1 MTTTANTPEKTAS
14 GINWSKWIRFALLV
28 MAGGTIYKLANLKDA
43 FYVPMQEAMGLS
55 HTEIGTLL
63 SVNSMV
69 ATALFI
75 VGGYLA
81 DRFSTRILIP
91 LGLVGTGALGLFLST
106 FPGFNTLLLLF
117 ALLAVCSDCLVW
129 PALLK
134 SIRQLG
140 GSKEQGR
147 LFGLLEGGRGVVDTV
162 VAFSALGIF
171 VLLGSGTGGFRA
183 AIAFY
188 AIIDVVV
195 GVLLFLLL
203 RSQPSESP
211 APVKQKAGLAEIW
224 RAAKLPQLWWVS
236 FTVFM
241 VYVVYCGLTYFIPYL
256 TYVYG
261 LPVALVGAYGIIN
274 QYGLKILG
282 GPIGGVLADKVFK
295 GASRYLRLAFLGLI
309 PVVAVLLLLP
319 ADPRSQIPAMIV
331 TLLFSLIVFTMR
343 GVFWARWT
351 RWGFLKRPVA
361 PHSVSRAWWATHPEC
376 SPSSFT
382 ARSSTR
388 TREPAA
394 TTSCSLCSRRSPSW
408 ERPSPAGWC
417 GPRGPGGHW
426 PRFDPHLYRALKEAD
441 DDGTSRR
448 RPLHLGQ
455 LSSSAPLAQRRTDS
469 FSAASNSS
477 NATRQSSST
486 LSVHAAANSSGVA

>member
-1 MTTTANTPEKTAS
+1 MTTLTKAPGKPTNRVD
-14 GINWSKWIRFALLV
+14 WSKWIRFALLV

-91 LGLVGTGALGLFLST
+91 LGLVGSGALGLFLST
-106 FPGFNTLLLLF
+106 FPGFSTLLVLF

-147 LFGLLEGGRGVVDTV
+147 LFGLLEGGRGVVDTA

-188 AIIDVVV
+188 AIVDVVV

-203 RSQPSESP
+203 RTQPSEQASKPP
-211 APVKQKAGLAEIW
+211 APKKQKAGLGEIW
-224 RAAKLPQLWWVS
+224 RAAKQPQLWWVS

-274 QYGLKILG
+274 QYGLKIIG

-295 GASRYLRLAFLGLI
+295 GASRYIRLAFLCLI

-319 ADPRSQIPAMIV
+319 ADPSSQIPAMIA

-343 GVFWARWT
+343 GVFWAPMDEVGIPEET
-351 RWGFLKRPVA
+351 SGTAFGIACLVGYA
-361 PHSVSRAWWATHPEC
+361 PGMFAFIVYGAILDANPGAGGYHIV
-376 SPSSFT
+376 FVVL
-382 ARSSTR
+382 
-388 TREPAA
+388 AA
-394 TTSCSLCSRRSPSW
+394 L
-408 ERPSPAGWC
+408 
-417 GPRGPGGHW
+417 
-426 PRFDPHLYRALKEAD
+426 ALVGA
-441 DDGTSRR
+441 
-448 RPLHLGQ
+448 
-455 LSSSAPLAQRRTDS
+455 
-469 FSAASNSS
+469 
-477 NATRQSSST
+477 
-486 LSVHAAANSSGVA
+486 VVSSGLVRAARARRAVAEV

>member
-1 MTTTANTPEKTAS
+1 MTTMTETPAKSAKPV
-14 GINWSKWIRFALLV
+14 NWSKWIRFALLV

-43 FYVPMQEAMGLS
+43 FYVPMQEAMSLS

-63 SVNSMV
+63 SVNSIV
-69 ATALFI
+69 ATALFV
-75 VGGYLA
+75 VGGFLA

-91 LGLVGTGALGLFLST
+91 IGLVGTGALGLFLST
-106 FPGFNTLLLLF
+106 FPTFNTLLLVF

-147 LFGLLEGGRGVVDTV
+147 LFGLLEGGRGVVDTA

-171 VLLGSGTGGFRA
+171 VMMGSGAGGFRA

-188 AIIDVVV
+188 AIIDIAV

-203 RSQPSESP
+203 RNQTSEQNTEQPAE
-211 APVKQKAGLAEIW
+211 KKKAGLGEIL

-295 GASRYLRLAFLGLI
+295 GASRYIRLAFLCLV

-319 ADPRSQIPAMIV
+319 ADPSSQIPAMIV

-343 GVFWARWT
+343 GVFWAPMAEVGIPEKTSGTAFGIACLVGYAPGMFAFIVYGSILDANPGAGGYHIVFIVLAALALVGAIVSSGLAR
-351 RWGFLKRPVA
+351 VA
-361 PHSVSRAWWATHPEC
+361 R
-376 SPSSFT
+376 
-382 ARSSTR
+382 
-388 TREPAA
+388 
-394 TTSCSLCSRRSPSW
+394 
-408 ERPSPAGWC
+408 
-417 GPRGPGGHW
+417 
-426 PRFDPHLYRALKEAD
+426 
-441 DDGTSRR
+441 
-448 RPLHLGQ
+448 
-455 LSSSAPLAQRRTDS
+455 AQR
-469 FSAASNSS
+469 AA
-477 NATRQSSST
+477 
-486 LSVHAAANSSGVA
+486 VEV

>member
-1 MTTTANTPEKTAS
+1 MTTMANTPEKTTDRTD
-14 GINWSKWIRFALLV
+14 WSKWIRFALLV

-106 FPGFNTLLLLF
+106 FPGFGTLLLLF

-140 GSKEQGR
+140 GPKEQGR
-147 LFGLLEGGRGVVDTV
+147 LFGLLEGGRGVVDTA

-188 AIIDVVV
+188 AIIDIAV

-203 RSQPSESP
+203 RTQTASQTVSQAGAPSTQK
-211 APVKQKAGLAEIW
+211 KQKAGLGEIW
-224 RAAKLPQLWWVS
+224 RAAKMPQLWWVS

-282 GPIGGVLADKVFK
+282 GPLGGVLADKAFK
-295 GASRYLRLAFLGLI
+295 GASRYIRLAFLCLI
-309 PVVAVLLLLP
+309 PVVAVLLVLP
-319 ADPRSQIPAMIV
+319 ADPGSQIPAMMV

-343 GVFWARWT
+343 GVFWAPMDEVGIPEKT
-351 RWGFLKRPVA
+351 SGTAFGIACLVGYA
-361 PHSVSRAWWATHPEC
+361 PGMFAFMVYGAILDANPGAGGYHIV
-376 SPSSFT
+376 FIVL
-382 ARSSTR
+382 
-388 TREPAA
+388 AA
-394 TTSCSLCSRRSPSW
+394 L
-408 ERPSPAGWC
+408 
-417 GPRGPGGHW
+417 
-426 PRFDPHLYRALKEAD
+426 ALVGA
-441 DDGTSRR
+441 
-448 RPLHLGQ
+448 L
-455 LSSSAPLAQRRTDS
+455 
-469 FSAASNSS
+469 
-477 NATRQSSST
+477 
-486 LSVHAAANSSGVA
+486 VSSGLVRAARARREAVEV

>member
-1 MTTTANTPEKTAS
+1 MTTMSKTSEKATKPVD
-14 GINWSKWIRFALLV
+14 WSKWIRFALLV
-28 MAGGTIYKLANLKDA
+28 MAGGTIYKLTNLKDA

-63 SVNSMV
+63 SVNSIV

-106 FPGFNTLLLLF
+106 FPGFGTLLLVF

-147 LFGLLEGGRGVVDTV
+147 LFGLLEGGRGVVDTA

-203 RSQPSESP
+203 RTQTSEQAGAVP
-211 APVKQKAGLAEIW
+211 AQKKQKAGLGEIW

-256 TYVYG
+256 TYIYG

-282 GPIGGVLADKVFK
+282 GPLGGVLADKVFK
-295 GASRYLRLAFLGLI
+295 GASRYIRLAFLCLI

-319 ADPRSQIPAMIV
+319 ADPSSQIPAMIV

-343 GVFWARWT
+343 GVFWAPMDEVGIPEET
-351 RWGFLKRPVA
+351 SGTAFGIACLVGYA
-361 PHSVSRAWWATHPEC
+361 PGMFAFIVYGAILDANPGAGGYHIV
-376 SPSSFT
+376 FIVL
-382 ARSSTR
+382 
-388 TREPAA
+388 AA
-394 TTSCSLCSRRSPSW
+394 L
-408 ERPSPAGWC
+408 
-417 GPRGPGGHW
+417 
-426 PRFDPHLYRALKEAD
+426 ALVGA
-441 DDGTSRR
+441 
-448 RPLHLGQ
+448 
-455 LSSSAPLAQRRTDS
+455 
-469 FSAASNSS
+469 
-477 NATRQSSST
+477 
-486 LSVHAAANSSGVA
+486 VVSSGLVRAARARRAMAEV

>member
-1 MTTTANTPEKTAS
+1 
-14 GINWSKWIRFALLV
+14 

-106 FPGFNTLLLLF
+106 FPGFSTLLLLF

-140 GSKEQGR
+140 GPKEQGR
-147 LFGLLEGGRGVVDTV
+147 LFGLLEGGRGVVDTA

-188 AIIDVVV
+188 AIIDIAV

-203 RSQPSESP
+203 RNQRTRQASRRAAVPSP
-211 APVKQKAGLAEIW
+211 KKQKAGLGEIW

-295 GASRYLRLAFLGLI
+295 GASRYIRLAFLCLI

-319 ADPRSQIPAMIV
+319 ADPGSQIPAMIV

-343 GVFWARWT
+343 GVFWAPMDEVGIPEET
-351 RWGFLKRPVA
+351 SGTAFGIACLVGYAPGMFAFIVYGAILDANPGAGGYHIVFLVL
-361 PHSVSRAWWATHPEC
+361 
-376 SPSSFT
+376 
-382 ARSSTR
+382 
-388 TREPAA
+388 AA
-394 TTSCSLCSRRSPSW
+394 L
-408 ERPSPAGWC
+408 
-417 GPRGPGGHW
+417 
-426 PRFDPHLYRALKEAD
+426 ALV
-441 DDGTSRR
+441 G
-448 RPLHLGQ
+448 
-455 LSSSAPLAQRRTDS
+455 
-469 FSAASNSS
+469 AA
-477 NATRQSSST
+477 
-486 LSVHAAANSSGVA
+486 VSSGLVRAARARRAVAEV

>member
-1 MTTTANTPEKTAS
+1 MTTMTETPAKSAKPV
-14 GINWSKWIRFALLV
+14 NWSKWIRFALLV

-43 FYVPMQEAMGLS
+43 FYVPMQEAMSLS

-63 SVNSMV
+63 SVNSIV
-69 ATALFI
+69 ATALFV
-75 VGGYLA
+75 VGGFLA

-91 LGLVGTGALGLFLST
+91 IGLVGTGALGLFLST
-106 FPGFNTLLLLF
+106 FPGFNTLLLVF

-147 LFGLLEGGRGVVDTV
+147 LFGLLEGGRGVVDTA

-171 VLLGSGTGGFRA
+171 VLMGSGAGGFRA

-188 AIIDVVV
+188 AIIDIAV

-203 RSQPSESP
+203 RTQTSEQVSELP
-211 APVKQKAGLAEIW
+211 AEKKQKAGLGEIW
-224 RAAKLPQLWWVS
+224 RAAKMPQLWWVS

-282 GPIGGVLADKVFK
+282 GPLGGVLADKVFK
-295 GASRYLRLAFLGLI
+295 GASRYIRLAFLCLI

-319 ADPRSQIPAMIV
+319 ADPSSQIPAMIV

-343 GVFWARWT
+343 GVFWAPMDEVGIPEKTSGTAFGIACLVGYAPGMFAFIVYGSILDANPGAGGYHIVFIVLAALALVGATVSNGLAR
-351 RWGFLKRPVA
+351 VA
-361 PHSVSRAWWATHPEC
+361 RA
-376 SPSSFT
+376 
-382 ARSSTR
+382 
-388 TREPAA
+388 
-394 TTSCSLCSRRSPSW
+394 
-408 ERPSPAGWC
+408 
-417 GPRGPGGHW
+417 
-426 PRFDPHLYRALKEAD
+426 
-441 DDGTSRR
+441 
-448 RPLHLGQ
+448 
-455 LSSSAPLAQRRTDS
+455 RRT
-469 FSAASNSS
+469 AAE
-477 NATRQSSST
+477 
-486 LSVHAAANSSGVA
+486 V

>member
-1 MTTTANTPEKTAS
+1 MTTLTQTPGKST
-14 GINWSKWIRFALLV
+14 NRVDWSKWIRFALLV

-106 FPGFNTLLLLF
+106 FPGFSTLLLLF

-140 GSKEQGR
+140 GPKEQGR
-147 LFGLLEGGRGVVDTV
+147 LFGLLEGGRGVVDTA

-188 AIIDVVV
+188 AIIDIVV

-203 RSQPSESP
+203 RSQPSNQPSNQTSEQASEQ
-211 APVKQKAGLAEIW
+211 PVAKKQKAGLGEIW
-224 RAAKLPQLWWVS
+224 RAAKQPQLWWVS

-274 QYGLKILG
+274 QYGLKIIG
-282 GPIGGVLADKVFK
+282 GPIGGVLADKVVK
-295 GASRYLRLAFLGLI
+295 GASRYIRLAFLCLI

-319 ADPRSQIPAMIV
+319 ADPGSQIPAMIV

-343 GVFWARWT
+343 GVFWAPMDEVGIPEET
-351 RWGFLKRPVA
+351 SGTAFGIACLVGYAPGMFAFIVYGTILDANPGAAGYHIVFLVLA
-361 PHSVSRAWWATHPEC
+361 ALALVGAAVSSGLVRA
-376 SPSSFT
+376 
-382 ARSSTR
+382 AR
-388 TREPAA
+388 A
-394 TTSCSLCSRRSPSW
+394 RR
-408 ERPSPAGWC
+408 
-417 GPRGPGGHW
+417 
-426 PRFDPHLYRALKEAD
+426 
-441 DDGTSRR
+441 
-448 RPLHLGQ
+448 
-455 LSSSAPLAQRRTDS
+455 
-469 FSAASNSS
+469 
-477 NATRQSSST
+477 
-486 LSVHAAANSSGVA
+486 AAAEV

>member
-1 MTTTANTPEKTAS
+1 MTTLTQTPGKST
-14 GINWSKWIRFALLV
+14 NRVDWSKWIRFALLV

-43 FYVPMQEAMGLS
+43 FYVPMQEAMSLS

-106 FPGFNTLLLLF
+106 FPGFSTLLLLF

-147 LFGLLEGGRGVVDTV
+147 LFGLLEGGRGVVDTA

-203 RSQPSESP
+203 RSQPSNQPSNQTSEP
-211 APVKQKAGLAEIW
+211 ASQQPVAKKQKAGLGEIW
-224 RAAKLPQLWWVS
+224 RAAKQPQLWWVS

-274 QYGLKILG
+274 QYGLKIIG
-282 GPIGGVLADKVFK
+282 GPIGGVLADKVVK
-295 GASRYLRLAFLGLI
+295 GASRYIRLAFLCLI

-319 ADPRSQIPAMIV
+319 ADPSSQIPAMIV

-343 GVFWARWT
+343 GVFWAPMDEVGIPEET
-351 RWGFLKRPVA
+351 SGTAFGIACLVGYAPGMFAFIVYGTILDANPGAAGYHIVFLVLA
-361 PHSVSRAWWATHPEC
+361 ALALVGAAVSSGLVRA
-376 SPSSFT
+376 
-382 ARSSTR
+382 AR
-388 TREPAA
+388 A
-394 TTSCSLCSRRSPSW
+394 RR
-408 ERPSPAGWC
+408 
-417 GPRGPGGHW
+417 
-426 PRFDPHLYRALKEAD
+426 
-441 DDGTSRR
+441 
-448 RPLHLGQ
+448 
-455 LSSSAPLAQRRTDS
+455 
-469 FSAASNSS
+469 
-477 NATRQSSST
+477 
-486 LSVHAAANSSGVA
+486 AAAEV

>member
-1 MTTTANTPEKTAS
+1 MTTMTETPTKSAKPV
-14 GINWSKWIRFALLV
+14 NWSKWIRFALLV

-43 FYVPMQEAMGLS
+43 FYVPMQEAMSLS

-63 SVNSMV
+63 SVNSIV
-69 ATALFI
+69 ATALFV
-75 VGGYLA
+75 VGGFLA

-91 LGLVGTGALGLFLST
+91 IGLVGTGALGLFLST
-106 FPGFNTLLLLF
+106 FPGFSTLLLVF

-147 LFGLLEGGRGVVDTV
+147 LFGLLEGGRGVVDTA

-171 VLLGSGTGGFRA
+171 VLMGSGAGGFRA

-188 AIIDVVV
+188 AIIDIAV

-203 RSQPSESP
+203 RNQTSEQISGQPAEK
-211 APVKQKAGLAEIW
+211 KQKAGLGEIW

-295 GASRYLRLAFLGLI
+295 GASRYIRLAFLCLV

-319 ADPRSQIPAMIV
+319 SDPSSQIPAMIV

-343 GVFWARWT
+343 GVFWAPMDEVGIPEET
-351 RWGFLKRPVA
+351 SGTAFGIACLVGYA
-361 PHSVSRAWWATHPEC
+361 PGMFAFIVYGSILDANPGAGGYHIV
-376 SPSSFT
+376 FIVL
-382 ARSSTR
+382 
-388 TREPAA
+388 AA
-394 TTSCSLCSRRSPSW
+394 L
-408 ERPSPAGWC
+408 
-417 GPRGPGGHW
+417 
-426 PRFDPHLYRALKEAD
+426 ALVGAI
-441 DDGTSRR
+441 
-448 RPLHLGQ
+448 
-455 LSSSAPLAQRRTDS
+455 
-469 FSAASNSS
+469 
-477 NATRQSSST
+477 
-486 LSVHAAANSSGVA
+486 VSSGLARVARARRAAVGV

>member
-1 MTTTANTPEKTAS
+1 MTTMANTPEKTTDRTD
-14 GINWSKWIRFALLV
+14 WSKWIRFALLV

-106 FPGFNTLLLLF
+106 FPGFGTLLLLF

-140 GSKEQGR
+140 GPKEQGR
-147 LFGLLEGGRGVVDTV
+147 LFGLLEGGRGVVDTA

-188 AIIDVVV
+188 AIIDIAV

-203 RSQPSESP
+203 RTQTANQTVSQAGAPSTQK
-211 APVKQKAGLAEIW
+211 KQKAGLGEIW
-224 RAAKLPQLWWVS
+224 RAAKMPQLWWVS

-282 GPIGGVLADKVFK
+282 GPLGGVLADKVFK
-295 GASRYLRLAFLGLI
+295 GASRYIRLAFLCLI
-309 PVVAVLLLLP
+309 PVVAVLLVLP
-319 ADPRSQIPAMIV
+319 ADPGSQIPAMMV

-343 GVFWARWT
+343 GVFWAPMDEVGIPEKT
-351 RWGFLKRPVA
+351 SGTAFGIACLVGYA
-361 PHSVSRAWWATHPEC
+361 PGMFAFMVYGAILDANPGAGGYHIV
-376 SPSSFT
+376 FIVL
-382 ARSSTR
+382 
-388 TREPAA
+388 AA
-394 TTSCSLCSRRSPSW
+394 L
-408 ERPSPAGWC
+408 
-417 GPRGPGGHW
+417 
-426 PRFDPHLYRALKEAD
+426 ALVGA
-441 DDGTSRR
+441 
-448 RPLHLGQ
+448 L
-455 LSSSAPLAQRRTDS
+455 
-469 FSAASNSS
+469 
-477 NATRQSSST
+477 
-486 LSVHAAANSSGVA
+486 VSSGLVRAARARREAVEV

>member
-1 MTTTANTPEKTAS
+1 MTTTATTPEKSTTRVDR
-14 GINWSKWIRFALLV
+14 SKWVRFALLV

-43 FYVPMQEAMGLS
+43 FYVPMQEAMSLS

-91 LGLVGTGALGLFLST
+91 LGLVGTGTLGLFLST
-106 FPGFNTLLLLF
+106 FPGFGTLLLLF

-140 GSKEQGR
+140 GPKEQGR
-147 LFGLLEGGRGVVDTV
+147 LFGLLEGGRGVVDTA

-188 AIIDVVV
+188 AIINIAV

-203 RSQPSESP
+203 RNQTSEQTSENP
-211 APVKQKAGLAEIW
+211 APKKHKAGLGEIW

-295 GASRYLRLAFLGLI
+295 GASRYIRLAFLCLI

-319 ADPRSQIPAMIV
+319 ADPSSQIPAMIV

-343 GVFWARWT
+343 GVFWAPMDEVGIPEETSGTAFGIACLVGYAPGMFAFIVYGAILDANPGAGGYHIVFIVLAALALVGAIVSSGLVR
-351 RWGFLKRPVA
+351 VA
-361 PHSVSRAWWATHPEC
+361 RA
-376 SPSSFT
+376 
-382 ARSSTR
+382 R
-388 TREPAA
+388 
-394 TTSCSLCSRRSPSW
+394 
-408 ERPSPAGWC
+408 
-417 GPRGPGGHW
+417 
-426 PRFDPHLYRALKEAD
+426 RALAE
-441 DDGTSRR
+441 
-448 RPLHLGQ
+448 
-455 LSSSAPLAQRRTDS
+455 
-469 FSAASNSS
+469 
-477 NATRQSSST
+477 
-486 LSVHAAANSSGVA
+486 V

>member
-1 MTTTANTPEKTAS
+1 MTTMTETPTKSAKPV
-14 GINWSKWIRFALLV
+14 NWSKWIRFALLV

-43 FYVPMQEAMGLS
+43 FYVPMQEAMSLS
-55 HTEIGTLL
+55 HTDIGTLL
-63 SVNSMV
+63 SVNSIV
-69 ATALFI
+69 ATALFV
-75 VGGYLA
+75 VGGFLA

-91 LGLVGTGALGLFLST
+91 IGLVGTGALGLFLST
-106 FPGFNTLLLLF
+106 FPGFSTLLLVF

-147 LFGLLEGGRGVVDTV
+147 LFGLLEGGRGVVDTA

-171 VLLGSGTGGFRA
+171 VLMGSGAGGFRA

-188 AIIDVVV
+188 AIIDIAV

-203 RSQPSESP
+203 RNQTSEQISGQPAEK
-211 APVKQKAGLAEIW
+211 KQKAGLGEIW

-295 GASRYLRLAFLGLI
+295 GASRYIRLAFLCLV

-319 ADPRSQIPAMIV
+319 SDPSSQVPAMIV

-343 GVFWARWT
+343 GVFWAPMDEVGIPEET
-351 RWGFLKRPVA
+351 SGTAFGIACLVGYA
-361 PHSVSRAWWATHPEC
+361 PGMFAFIVYGSILDANPGAGGYHIV
-376 SPSSFT
+376 FIVL
-382 ARSSTR
+382 
-388 TREPAA
+388 AA
-394 TTSCSLCSRRSPSW
+394 L
-408 ERPSPAGWC
+408 
-417 GPRGPGGHW
+417 
-426 PRFDPHLYRALKEAD
+426 ALVGAI
-441 DDGTSRR
+441 
-448 RPLHLGQ
+448 
-455 LSSSAPLAQRRTDS
+455 
-469 FSAASNSS
+469 
-477 NATRQSSST
+477 
-486 LSVHAAANSSGVA
+486 VSSGLARVARARRAAVGV

>member
-1 MTTTANTPEKTAS
+1 MTTLTKAPGKSTNRVD
-14 GINWSKWIRFALLV
+14 WSKWIRFALLV

-106 FPGFNTLLLLF
+106 FPGFGTLLLLF

-147 LFGLLEGGRGVVDTV
+147 LFGLLEGGRGVVDTA

-203 RSQPSESP
+203 RNQTPEQASKRP
-211 APVKQKAGLAEIW
+211 APQMQKAGLGEIW

-295 GASRYLRLAFLGLI
+295 GASRYIRLAFLCLI

-319 ADPRSQIPAMIV
+319 ADPSSQIPAMIV

-343 GVFWARWT
+343 GVFWAPMDEVGIPEET
-351 RWGFLKRPVA
+351 SGTAFGIACLVGYA
-361 PHSVSRAWWATHPEC
+361 PGMFAFIVYGAILDANPGAGGYHIV
-376 SPSSFT
+376 FIVL
-382 ARSSTR
+382 
-388 TREPAA
+388 AA
-394 TTSCSLCSRRSPSW
+394 L
-408 ERPSPAGWC
+408 
-417 GPRGPGGHW
+417 
-426 PRFDPHLYRALKEAD
+426 ALVGAI
-441 DDGTSRR
+441 
-448 RPLHLGQ
+448 
-455 LSSSAPLAQRRTDS
+455 
-469 FSAASNSS
+469 
-477 NATRQSSST
+477 
-486 LSVHAAANSSGVA
+486 VSSGLVRVARARRAVAEV

>member
-1 MTTTANTPEKTAS
+1 MSAIAPEKTTKS
-14 GINWSKWIRFALLV
+14 IDWSKWIRFALLV
-28 MAGGTIYKLANLKDA
+28 MAGGTIYKLSNLKDA

-63 SVNSMV
+63 SVNSIV
-69 ATALFI
+69 ATALFV

-81 DRFSTRILIP
+81 DRFSTRVLIP
-91 LGLVGTGALGLFLST
+91 LGLVGCGALGLFLST
-106 FPGFNTLLLLF
+106 FPGFNTLLVVF

-147 LFGLLEGGRGVVDTV
+147 LFGLLEGGRGVVDTA

-171 VLLGSGTGGFRA
+171 VWLGSGVGGFRA

-188 AIIDVVV
+188 AILDIAV

-203 RSQPSESP
+203 RNQTSENP
-211 APVKQKAGLAEIW
+211 TPRKHKAGLAEIW

-282 GPIGGVLADKVFK
+282 GPIGGVLVDKVFK
-295 GASRYLRLAFLGLI
+295 GASRYIRLAFLCLI

-319 ADPRSQIPAMIV
+319 ADPGSQIPAMIV
-331 TLLFSLIVFTMR
+331 TLLFSLIIFTMR
-343 GVFWARWT
+343 GVFWAPMDEVGIPEETSGTAFGIACLVGYAPGMFAFIVYGSILDANPGAAGYHIVFIVLAALALVGALVSSGLVR
-351 RWGFLKRPVA
+351 VA
-361 PHSVSRAWWATHPEC
+361 QARRAAVEVP
-376 SPSSFT
+376 
-382 ARSSTR
+382 
-388 TREPAA
+388 
-394 TTSCSLCSRRSPSW
+394 
-408 ERPSPAGWC
+408 
-417 GPRGPGGHW
+417 
-426 PRFDPHLYRALKEAD
+426 
-441 DDGTSRR
+441 
-448 RPLHLGQ
+448 
-455 LSSSAPLAQRRTDS
+455 
-469 FSAASNSS
+469 SNSW
-477 NATRQSSST
+477 T
-486 LSVHAAANSSGVA
+486 

>member
-1 MTTTANTPEKTAS
+1 MTTVTKTPSKPTVPV
-14 GINWSKWIRFALLV
+14 NWSKWTRFALLV

-43 FYVPMQEAMGLS
+43 FYVPMQEAMGLT

-63 SVNSMV
+63 SVNSIV

-81 DRFSTRILIP
+81 DRFSTRLLIP

-106 FPGFNTLLLLF
+106 FPGFGTLLILF

-147 LFGLLEGGRGVVDTV
+147 LFGLLEGGRGVVDTA

-195 GVLLFLLL
+195 GVLLFVLL
-203 RSQPSESP
+203 RTQASTQANGQLGEHP
-211 APVKQKAGLAEIW
+211 AQAKQKAGLSEIW

-282 GPIGGVLADKVFK
+282 GPLGGFLADKVFK
-295 GASRYLRLAFLGLI
+295 GASRYIRLAFLCLI
-309 PVVAVLLLLP
+309 PVVGVLLLLP
-319 ADPRSQIPAMIV
+319 ADPSSQIPAMIV

-343 GVFWARWT
+343 GVFWAPMDEVGIPEKT
-351 RWGFLKRPVA
+351 SGTAFGIACLVGYA
-361 PHSVSRAWWATHPEC
+361 PGMFAFIVYGAILDANPGAGGYHMVFILLAALALVGGLVSNGLVRA
-376 SPSSFT
+376 
-382 ARSSTR
+382 AR
-388 TREPAA
+388 
-394 TTSCSLCSRRSPSW
+394 SRRSK
-408 ERPSPAGWC
+408 
-417 GPRGPGGHW
+417 
-426 PRFDPHLYRALKEAD
+426 ALVD
-441 DDGTSRR
+441 
-448 RPLHLGQ
+448 
-455 LSSSAPLAQRRTDS
+455 
-469 FSAASNSS
+469 
-477 NATRQSSST
+477 
-486 LSVHAAANSSGVA
+486 

>member
-1 MTTTANTPEKTAS
+1 MTTMTETPTKSAKPV
-14 GINWSKWIRFALLV
+14 NWSKWIRFALLV

-43 FYVPMQEAMGLS
+43 FYVPMQEAMSLS

-63 SVNSMV
+63 SVNSIV
-69 ATALFI
+69 ATALFV
-75 VGGYLA
+75 VGGFLA

-91 LGLVGTGALGLFLST
+91 IGLVGTGALGLFLST
-106 FPGFNTLLLLF
+106 FPGFSTLLLVF

-147 LFGLLEGGRGVVDTV
+147 LFGLLEGGRGVVDTA

-171 VLLGSGTGGFRA
+171 VLMGSGAGGFRA

-188 AIIDVVV
+188 AIIDIAV

-203 RSQPSESP
+203 RNQTSEQVSEQPAEK
-211 APVKQKAGLAEIW
+211 KQKAGLGEIW
-224 RAAKLPQLWWVS
+224 RAAKLPELWWVS

-295 GASRYLRLAFLGLI
+295 GASRYIRLAFLCLI

-319 ADPRSQIPAMIV
+319 SDRSSQIPAMIV

-343 GVFWARWT
+343 GVFWAPMDEV
-351 RWGFLKRPVA
+351 GI
-361 PHSVSRAWWATHPEC
+361 PE
-376 SPSSFT
+376 
-382 ARSSTR
+382 
-388 TREPAA
+388 E
-394 TTSCSLCSRRSPSW
+394 TS
-408 ERPSPAGWC
+408 
-417 GPRGPGGHW
+417 
-426 PRFDPHLYRALKEAD
+426 
-441 DDGTSRR
+441 GTSFGIAC
-448 RPLHLGQ
+448 LVGY
-455 LSSSAPLAQRRTDS
+455 APGMFAFIVYGSILDANPGAGGYHIVFIVLA
-469 FSAASNSS
+469 ALALVG
-477 NATRQSSST
+477 AI
-486 LSVHAAANSSGVA
+486 VSSGLARVARARRAAVEV

>member
-1 MTTTANTPEKTAS
+1 MTTLTQTPGKST
-14 GINWSKWIRFALLV
+14 NRVDWSKWIRFALLV

-106 FPGFNTLLLLF
+106 FPGFSTLLLLF

-147 LFGLLEGGRGVVDTV
+147 LFGLLEGGRGVVDTA

-203 RSQPSESP
+203 RSQPSNQPSNQTSEP
-211 APVKQKAGLAEIW
+211 ASEQPVAKKQKAGLGEIW
-224 RAAKLPQLWWVS
+224 RAAKQPQLWWVS

-274 QYGLKILG
+274 QYGLKIIG
-282 GPIGGVLADKVFK
+282 GPIGGVLADKVVK
-295 GASRYLRLAFLGLI
+295 GASRYIRLAFLCLI

-319 ADPRSQIPAMIV
+319 ADPGSQIPAMIV

-343 GVFWARWT
+343 GVFWAPMDEVGIPEET
-351 RWGFLKRPVA
+351 SGTAFGIACLVGYAPGMFAFIVYGTILDANPGAGGYHIVFLVLA
-361 PHSVSRAWWATHPEC
+361 VLALVGAAVSSGLVRA
-376 SPSSFT
+376 
-382 ARSSTR
+382 AR
-388 TREPAA
+388 A
-394 TTSCSLCSRRSPSW
+394 RR
-408 ERPSPAGWC
+408 
-417 GPRGPGGHW
+417 
-426 PRFDPHLYRALKEAD
+426 
-441 DDGTSRR
+441 
-448 RPLHLGQ
+448 
-455 LSSSAPLAQRRTDS
+455 
-469 FSAASNSS
+469 
-477 NATRQSSST
+477 
-486 LSVHAAANSSGVA
+486 AAAEV

>member
-1 MTTTANTPEKTAS
+1 MTTTATTS
-14 GINWSKWIRFALLV
+14 GKSTTRVDRSKWVRFALLV

-43 FYVPMQEAMGLS
+43 FYVPMQEAMSLS

-91 LGLVGTGALGLFLST
+91 LGLVGTGTLGLFLST
-106 FPGFNTLLLLF
+106 FPGFGTLLLLF

-140 GSKEQGR
+140 GPKEQGR
-147 LFGLLEGGRGVVDTV
+147 LFGLLEGGRGVVDTA

-188 AIIDVVV
+188 AIINIAV

-203 RSQPSESP
+203 RNQTSEQTSEHP
-211 APVKQKAGLAEIW
+211 APKKQKAGLGEIW

-295 GASRYLRLAFLGLI
+295 GASRYIRLAFLCLI

-319 ADPRSQIPAMIV
+319 ADPSSQIPAMIV

-343 GVFWARWT
+343 GVFWAPMDEVGIPEETSGTAFGIACLVGYAPGMFAFIVYGAILDANPGAGGYHIVFIVLAALALVGAIVSSGLVR
-351 RWGFLKRPVA
+351 VA
-361 PHSVSRAWWATHPEC
+361 RA
-376 SPSSFT
+376 
-382 ARSSTR
+382 
-388 TREPAA
+388 
-394 TTSCSLCSRRSPSW
+394 RR
-408 ERPSPAGWC
+408 
-417 GPRGPGGHW
+417 
-426 PRFDPHLYRALKEAD
+426 
-441 DDGTSRR
+441 
-448 RPLHLGQ
+448 
-455 LSSSAPLAQRRTDS
+455 
-469 FSAASNSS
+469 
-477 NATRQSSST
+477 
-486 LSVHAAANSSGVA
+486 AAAEV

>member
-1 MTTTANTPEKTAS
+1 MTTMTETPTKSAKPV
-14 GINWSKWIRFALLV
+14 NWSKWIRFALLV

-43 FYVPMQEAMGLS
+43 FYVPMQEAMSLS

-63 SVNSMV
+63 SVNSIV
-69 ATALFI
+69 ATALFV
-75 VGGYLA
+75 VGGFLA

-91 LGLVGTGALGLFLST
+91 IGLVGTGALGLFLST
-106 FPGFNTLLLLF
+106 FPGFSTLLLVF

-147 LFGLLEGGRGVVDTV
+147 LFGLLEGGRGVVDTA

-171 VLLGSGTGGFRA
+171 VLMGSGAGGFRA

-188 AIIDVVV
+188 AIIDIAV

-203 RSQPSESP
+203 RTQTSEQFSGQPAE
-211 APVKQKAGLAEIW
+211 KMQKAGLGEIW

-295 GASRYLRLAFLGLI
+295 GASRYIRLAFLCLI

-319 ADPRSQIPAMIV
+319 SDPSNQIPAMIV

-343 GVFWARWT
+343 GVFWAPMDEVGIPEET
-351 RWGFLKRPVA
+351 SGTAFGIACLVGYA
-361 PHSVSRAWWATHPEC
+361 PGMFAFIVYGSILDANPGAGGYHIV
-376 SPSSFT
+376 FIVL
-382 ARSSTR
+382 
-388 TREPAA
+388 AA
-394 TTSCSLCSRRSPSW
+394 L
-408 ERPSPAGWC
+408 
-417 GPRGPGGHW
+417 
-426 PRFDPHLYRALKEAD
+426 ALVGAI
-441 DDGTSRR
+441 
-448 RPLHLGQ
+448 
-455 LSSSAPLAQRRTDS
+455 
-469 FSAASNSS
+469 
-477 NATRQSSST
+477 
-486 LSVHAAANSSGVA
+486 VSSGLARVARVRRAAVEV

>member
-1 MTTTANTPEKTAS
+1 MTTMANTPEKTS
-14 GINWSKWIRFALLV
+14 DRTDWSKWIRFALLV

-106 FPGFNTLLLLF
+106 FPGFGTLLLLF

-140 GSKEQGR
+140 GPTEQGR
-147 LFGLLEGGRGVVDTV
+147 LFGLLEGGRGVVDTA

-188 AIIDVVV
+188 AIIDVAV

-203 RSQPSESP
+203 RNQTSEQVGEQPAEK
-211 APVKQKAGLAEIW
+211 KQKAGLGEIW
-224 RAAKLPQLWWVS
+224 RAAKMPQLWWVS

-295 GASRYLRLAFLGLI
+295 GASRYIRLAFLCLI
-309 PVVAVLLLLP
+309 PVVAVLLVLP
-319 ADPRSQIPAMIV
+319 ADPGSRIPAMMV

-343 GVFWARWT
+343 GVFWAPMDEVGIPEKT
-351 RWGFLKRPVA
+351 SGTAFGTACLVGYA
-361 PHSVSRAWWATHPEC
+361 PGMFAFMVYGAILDANPGAGGYHIV
-376 SPSSFT
+376 FIVL
-382 ARSSTR
+382 
-388 TREPAA
+388 AA
-394 TTSCSLCSRRSPSW
+394 L
-408 ERPSPAGWC
+408 
-417 GPRGPGGHW
+417 
-426 PRFDPHLYRALKEAD
+426 ALVGA
-441 DDGTSRR
+441 
-448 RPLHLGQ
+448 L
-455 LSSSAPLAQRRTDS
+455 
-469 FSAASNSS
+469 
-477 NATRQSSST
+477 
-486 LSVHAAANSSGVA
+486 VSSGLVRAARARRAAVEV

>member
-1 MTTTANTPEKTAS
+1 MTTMANTPEKTTDRTD
-14 GINWSKWIRFALLV
+14 WSKWIRFALLV

-106 FPGFNTLLLLF
+106 FPGFGTLLLLF

-147 LFGLLEGGRGVVDTV
+147 LFGLLEGGRGVVDTA

-188 AIIDVVV
+188 AIIDIAV

-203 RSQPSESP
+203 RNQTSEQISKQPAEK
-211 APVKQKAGLAEIW
+211 KQKAGLGEIW
-224 RAAKLPQLWWVS
+224 RAAKMPQLWWVS

-295 GASRYLRLAFLGLI
+295 GASRYIRLAFLCLI
-309 PVVAVLLLLP
+309 PVVAVLLVLP
-319 ADPRSQIPAMIV
+319 ADPGSQIPAMMV

-343 GVFWARWT
+343 GVFWAPMDEV
-351 RWGFLKRPVA
+351 GI
-361 PHSVSRAWWATHPEC
+361 PE
-376 SPSSFT
+376 
-382 ARSSTR
+382 
-388 TREPAA
+388 
-394 TTSCSLCSRRSPSW
+394 
-408 ERPSPAGWC
+408 
-417 GPRGPGGHW
+417 
-426 PRFDPHLYRALKEAD
+426 K
-441 DDGTSRR
+441 
-448 RPLHLGQ
+448 
-455 LSSSAPLAQRRTDS
+455 
-469 FSAASNSS
+469 
-477 NATRQSSST
+477 
-486 LSVHAAANSSGVA
+486 SSGTAFGIACLVGYAPGMFAFMVYGAILDANPGAGGYHIVFIVLATLALVGALVSSGLVRAARARRAAVEV

>member
-1 MTTTANTPEKTAS
+1 MTILTNTTENSTKRVD
-14 GINWSKWIRFALLV
+14 WSKWVRFALLV

-63 SVNSMV
+63 SVNSIV
-69 ATALFI
+69 ATVLFI

-106 FPGFNTLLLLF
+106 FPGYSTLLILF

-147 LFGLLEGGRGVVDTV
+147 LFGLLEGGRGVVDTA

-171 VLLGSGTGGFRA
+171 VLLGSGTDGFRA

-203 RSQPSESP
+203 RTQPVSEPSAYP
-211 APVKQKAGLAEIW
+211 AEKKQKAGLGEIW

-282 GPIGGVLADKVFK
+282 GPIGGVLTDKVFK
-295 GASRYLRLAFLGLI
+295 GASRYIRLAFLCLI
-309 PVVAVLLLLP
+309 PVVAVLLILP
-319 ADPRSQIPAMIV
+319 ADPGSQIPAMIV

-343 GVFWARWT
+343 GVFWAPMDEVGIPEKT
-351 RWGFLKRPVA
+351 SGTAFGIACLVGYA
-361 PHSVSRAWWATHPEC
+361 PGMFAFIVYGAILDANPG
-376 SPSSFT
+376 
-382 ARSSTR
+382 
-388 TREPAA
+388 
-394 TTSCSLCSRRSPSW
+394 
-408 ERPSPAGWC
+408 AG
-417 GPRGPGGHW
+417 G
-426 PRFDPHLYRALKEAD
+426 
-441 DDGTSRR
+441 
-448 RPLHLGQ
+448 
-455 LSSSAPLAQRRTDS
+455 
-469 FSAASNSS
+469 
-477 NATRQSSST
+477 
-486 LSVHAAANSSGVA
+486 

>member
-1 MTTTANTPEKTAS
+1 MTTMAKPTQKTAHPVDR
-14 GINWSKWIRFALLV
+14 SKWIRFALLV

-43 FYVPMQEAMGLS
+43 FYVPMQEAMGLN

-63 SVNSMV
+63 SVNSIV

-75 VGGYLA
+75 VGGFLA

-106 FPGFNTLLLLF
+106 FPGYSTLLVIF
-117 ALLAVCSDCLVW
+117 ALLALCSDCLVW

-134 SIRQLG
+134 SVRQLG

-147 LFGLLEGGRGVVDTV
+147 LFGLLEGGRGVVDTA

-171 VLLGSGTGGFRA
+171 ALLGSGTSGFRA

-188 AIIDVVV
+188 AIIDVAV
-195 GVLLFLLL
+195 GLLLFLLL
-203 RSQPSESP
+203 RNQTSEQPAEK
-211 APVKQKAGLAEIW
+211 KQKAGPGEIW

-295 GASRYLRLAFLGLI
+295 GASRYIRLAFLCLI

-343 GVFWARWT
+343 GVFWAPMDEV
-351 RWGFLKRPVA
+351 GI
-361 PHSVSRAWWATHPEC
+361 PE
-376 SPSSFT
+376 
-382 ARSSTR
+382 
-388 TREPAA
+388 
-394 TTSCSLCSRRSPSW
+394 
-408 ERPSPAGWC
+408 
-417 GPRGPGGHW
+417 
-426 PRFDPHLYRALKEAD
+426 
-441 DDGTSRR
+441 GTSGTAFGVAC
-448 RPLHLGQ
+448 LVGY
-455 LSSSAPLAQRRTDS
+455 APGMFAFIVYGAILDANPGAGGYHIVFVVLA
-469 FSAASNSS
+469 ALALVG
-477 NATRQSSST
+477 AI
-486 LSVHAAANSSGVA
+486 VSSGLARVAKAARASVEA

>member
-1 MTTTANTPEKTAS
+1 MTTMTETPTKSAKPV
-14 GINWSKWIRFALLV
+14 NWSKWIRFALLV

-43 FYVPMQEAMGLS
+43 FYVPMQEAMSLS

-63 SVNSMV
+63 SVNSIV
-69 ATALFI
+69 ATALFV
-75 VGGYLA
+75 VGGFLA
-81 DRFSTRILIP
+81 DRFATRILIP
-91 LGLVGTGALGLFLST
+91 IGLVGTGALGLFLST
-106 FPGFNTLLLLF
+106 FPGFSTLLLVF

-147 LFGLLEGGRGVVDTV
+147 LFGLLEGGRGVVDTA

-171 VLLGSGTGGFRA
+171 VLMGSGAGGFRA

-188 AIIDVVV
+188 AIIDIAV

-203 RSQPSESP
+203 RNQTSEQISGQPAEK
-211 APVKQKAGLAEIW
+211 KQKAGLGEIW

-295 GASRYLRLAFLGLI
+295 GASRYIRLAFLCLV

-319 ADPRSQIPAMIV
+319 SDPSSQIPAMIV

-343 GVFWARWT
+343 GVFWAPMDEVGIPEET
-351 RWGFLKRPVA
+351 SGTAFGIACLVGYA
-361 PHSVSRAWWATHPEC
+361 PGMFAFIVYGSILDANPGAGGYHIV
-376 SPSSFT
+376 FIVL
-382 ARSSTR
+382 
-388 TREPAA
+388 AA
-394 TTSCSLCSRRSPSW
+394 L
-408 ERPSPAGWC
+408 
-417 GPRGPGGHW
+417 
-426 PRFDPHLYRALKEAD
+426 ALVGAI
-441 DDGTSRR
+441 
-448 RPLHLGQ
+448 
-455 LSSSAPLAQRRTDS
+455 
-469 FSAASNSS
+469 
-477 NATRQSSST
+477 
-486 LSVHAAANSSGVA
+486 VSSGLARVARARRAAVGV

>member
-1 MTTTANTPEKTAS
+1 MTTMSKTSEKATKPVD
-14 GINWSKWIRFALLV
+14 WSKWIRFALLV
-28 MAGGTIYKLANLKDA
+28 MAGGTIYKLTNLKDA

-63 SVNSMV
+63 SVNSIV

-106 FPGFNTLLLLF
+106 FPGFGTLLLVF

-147 LFGLLEGGRGVVDTV
+147 LFGLLEGGRGVVDTA

-203 RSQPSESP
+203 RTQTSEQAGAVP
-211 APVKQKAGLAEIW
+211 AQKKQKAGLGEIW

-256 TYVYG
+256 TYIYG

-282 GPIGGVLADKVFK
+282 GPLGGVLADKVFK
-295 GASRYLRLAFLGLI
+295 GASRYIRLAFLCLI

-319 ADPRSQIPAMIV
+319 ADPSSQIPAMIV

-343 GVFWARWT
+343 GVFWAPMDEVGIPEET
-351 RWGFLKRPVA
+351 SGTAFGIACLVGYA
-361 PHSVSRAWWATHPEC
+361 PGMFAFIVYGAILDANPGAGGYHIV
-376 SPSSFT
+376 FIVL
-382 ARSSTR
+382 
-388 TREPAA
+388 AA
-394 TTSCSLCSRRSPSW
+394 L
-408 ERPSPAGWC
+408 
-417 GPRGPGGHW
+417 
-426 PRFDPHLYRALKEAD
+426 ALVGAI
-441 DDGTSRR
+441 
-448 RPLHLGQ
+448 
-455 LSSSAPLAQRRTDS
+455 
-469 FSAASNSS
+469 
-477 NATRQSSST
+477 
-486 LSVHAAANSSGVA
+486 VSSGLVRAARARRAVAEV

>member
-1 MTTTANTPEKTAS
+1 MTTMANTPEKTTDRTD
-14 GINWSKWIRFALLV
+14 WSKWIRFALLV

-106 FPGFNTLLLLF
+106 FPGFGTLLLLF

-140 GSKEQGR
+140 GPKEQGR
-147 LFGLLEGGRGVVDTV
+147 LFGLLEGGRGVVDTA

-188 AIIDVVV
+188 AIIDIAV

-203 RSQPSESP
+203 RTQTASQEGAPSSQAG
-211 APVKQKAGLAEIW
+211 APSTQKKQKAGLGEIW
-224 RAAKLPQLWWVS
+224 RAAKMPQLWWVS

-282 GPIGGVLADKVFK
+282 GPLGGVLADKVFK
-295 GASRYLRLAFLGLI
+295 GASRYIRLAFLCLI
-309 PVVAVLLLLP
+309 PVVAVLLVLP
-319 ADPRSQIPAMIV
+319 ADPGSQIPAMMV

-343 GVFWARWT
+343 GVFWAPMDEVGIPEKT
-351 RWGFLKRPVA
+351 SGTAFGIACLVGYA
-361 PHSVSRAWWATHPEC
+361 PGMFAFMVYGAILDANPGAGGYHIV
-376 SPSSFT
+376 FIVL
-382 ARSSTR
+382 
-388 TREPAA
+388 AA
-394 TTSCSLCSRRSPSW
+394 L
-408 ERPSPAGWC
+408 
-417 GPRGPGGHW
+417 
-426 PRFDPHLYRALKEAD
+426 ALVGA
-441 DDGTSRR
+441 
-448 RPLHLGQ
+448 L
-455 LSSSAPLAQRRTDS
+455 
-469 FSAASNSS
+469 
-477 NATRQSSST
+477 
-486 LSVHAAANSSGVA
+486 VSSGLVRAARARREAVEV